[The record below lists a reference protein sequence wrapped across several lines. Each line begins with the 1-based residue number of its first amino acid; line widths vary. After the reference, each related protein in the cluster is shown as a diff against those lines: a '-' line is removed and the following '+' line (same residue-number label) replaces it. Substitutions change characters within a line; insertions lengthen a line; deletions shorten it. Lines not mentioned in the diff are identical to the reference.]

1 MKQYR
6 IVKIVWADDLKTA
19 FANEKKAE
27 IVECVLNE
35 GVSAPNST
43 LGFSK

>member
-6 IVKIVWADDLKTA
+6 IVKIVFAEDISTA
-19 FANEKKAE
+19 FKNEKKAE

-35 GVSAPNST
+35 SINSPNNSV
-43 LGFSK
+43 GFNK